1 MIRYTNGV
9 QLLINMAFSKSVFK
23 IRKNRLIQKDIQNEQ
38 ENGLTNFL
46 PVTSLNFLGK
56 FRM

>member
-9 QLLINMAFSKSVFK
+9 QLPINIAESKSVFK
-23 IRKNRLIQKDIQNEQ
+23 IRKNRLIQKDIQKEQ
-38 ENGLTNFL
+38 EKGLTRFL
-46 PVTSLNFLGK
+46 PVTFLKILGK

>member
-9 QLLINMAFSKSVFK
+9 QLLINIAEIKSVFK
-23 IRKNRLIQKDIQNEQ
+23 IRKNRLIQKDIQKEH
-38 ENGLTNFL
+38 EKGLTNFL
-46 PVTSLNFLGK
+46 PVTSLKNLGK